1 LIFGFGNRT
10 RTLGGPVARAKS
22 SAKAG
27 SVPLRSSD
35 TVTRRQKR
43 TAPAA
48 KLVAK
53 RPAGASKKRAA
64 KKSPLKVSHKPAA
77 AVKSGYSKV
86 DHSTSPPTVEFPRL
100 YNAAADLLDPNLAAG
115 RAKRK
120 AYIDDQGSY
129 TYGWLA
135 RQVNRCGNALKAL
148 GIGMEQRVMLIML
161 DTIDWP
167 SMFLGAMKI
176 GAVPVPVNTLLTTED
191 YRFMLSDSR
200 ARVLVV
206 SAALYDKVKPALA
219 GQPWLQH
226 VIIAGGE
233 VRGHKS
239 LAKLVAKA
247 SDKLDAA
254 LTTCDDPAFWLYSSG
269 STGSPKGTVHLHTN
283 LVQTA
288 ELYAKPVLALGE
300 EDVVFSAAKLFFA
313 YGLGNSLTFPL
324 RAGATTVL
332 MGERPTPAAVC
343 RVIRQ
348 HQPTVF
354 YGVPTLYAMLLASG
368 ELPKK
373 GEHRV
378 RACTSAGEAL
388 PEELGK
394 RWSAA
399 MGVDIYD
406 GIGSTEMLH
415 IFITNGPDGLRYGT
429 SGKPVPGYEVKLID
443 ETGNPVQRGE
453 IGDLLVKGPST
464 AVSYWNNRARSCI
477 TFLGEWTRT
486 GDKYIESEDGY
497 FTYGGRIDDMLKVGG
512 IYVSPFEVE
521 GALVT
526 HPAVLEAAVIGSKDH
541 DGLIKPK
548 AYVVLKSGETANTG
562 LADALK
568 AHVKDR
574 LAPYKYP
581 RWVEFVSELPKTATG
596 KIQRFKLR
604 QATELS

>member
-1 LIFGFGNRT
+1 
-10 RTLGGPVARAKS
+10 VAGVASRVKR
-22 SAKAG
+22 KG
-27 SVPLRSSD
+27 SVPLRSGKAA
-35 TVTRRQKR
+35 VRHAVKR
-43 TAPAA
+43 KPARKAPA
-48 KLVAK
+48 V
-53 RPAGASKKRAA
+53 
-64 KKSPLKVSHKPAA
+64 
-77 AVKSGYSKV
+77 SGYSTV
-86 DHSTSPPTVEFPRL
+86 DHSTSPPKVEFPRL
-100 YNAAADLLDPNLAAG
+100 YNAAADLIDPNLAAG

-120 AYIDDQGSY
+120 AYIDDAGSY

-148 GIGMEQRVMLIML
+148 GVGMEQRVMLIML
-161 DTIDWP
+161 DTVDLP
-167 SMFLGAMKI
+167 CVFLGAIKI
-176 GAVPVPVNTLLTTED
+176 GAVPVPVNTLLTTDD

-206 SAALYDKVKPALA
+206 SVALWDKVAPALED
-219 GQPWLQH
+219 QPWLEL
-226 VIIAGGE
+226 VVIAGGE

-239 LAKLVAKA
+239 LAKRVAKA
-247 SDKLDAA
+247 SDKLDPAP
-254 LTTCDDPAFWLYSSG
+254 TTCDDPCFWLYSSG
-269 STGSPKGTVHLHTN
+269 STGSPKGTVHLQTN

-288 ELYAKPVLALGE
+288 ELYAKPVLGLGE
-300 EDVVFSAAKLFFA
+300 DDVVFSAAKLFFA

-332 MGERPTPAAVC
+332 MAERPTPAAVC

-373 GEHRV
+373 AEHRV

-415 IFITNGPDGLRYGT
+415 IFITNGPGGLRYGT
-429 SGKPVPGYEVKLID
+429 SGKPVPGYRVKLVD
-443 ETGNPVQRGE
+443 DAGDPVKCGE
-453 IGDLLVKGPST
+453 IGDLLVNGPST

-521 GALVT
+521 AALVS
-526 HPAVLEAAVIGSKDH
+526 HPAVLEAAVIGSKDQ

-548 AYVVLKSGETANTG
+548 AYVVLKSGQVASGE
-562 LADALK
+562 LADMLK
-568 AHVKDR
+568 SHVRDR
-574 LAPYKYP
+574 LAAYKYP
-581 RWVEFVSELPKTATG
+581 RWVEFVAELPKTATG

-604 QATELS
+604 QGAAAS